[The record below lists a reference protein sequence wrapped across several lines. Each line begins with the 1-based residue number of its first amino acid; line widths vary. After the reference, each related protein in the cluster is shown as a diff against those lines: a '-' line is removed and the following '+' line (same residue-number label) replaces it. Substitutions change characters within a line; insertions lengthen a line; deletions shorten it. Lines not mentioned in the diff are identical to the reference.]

1 METQE
6 LKLKQ
11 ACAVLQMPSKELQN
25 LVQFGVVRPRRREG
39 MYLFDTNTLLA
50 AKVASCLKEYLAC
63 IIHERKSFGVSSR
76 VEGPLYS
83 KDSSP
88 VSFFYRGPS
97 TPRPPD
103 PGSPARAAFARD
115 GVASRKRSG
124 SEVRRGRF
132 AQDDISKFM
141 NNPGLGLRMA

>member
-1 METQE
+1 MQTETLPQFQFPRIAPRS
-6 LKLKQ
+6 LINF
-11 ACAVLQMPSKELQN
+11 CARIGRIPLRPVLSSRNPQQ
-25 LVQFGVVRPRRREG
+25 
-39 MYLFDTNTLLA
+39 D
-50 AKVASCLKEYLAC
+50 VAW

-141 NNPGLGLRMA
+141 NNPALGLRMA

>member
-103 PGSPARAAFARD
+103 PQKKPVGSSLRALRSEAVTKFGFQSAA
-115 GVASRKRSG
+115 GKLGFVAG
-124 SEVRRGRF
+124 G
-132 AQDDISKFM
+132 
-141 NNPGLGLRMA
+141 G